1 MKVYAVQPDLTWENK
16 EANFSRILSLVDETK
31 IDPGSLIVL
40 PETFATGF
48 SMNLQVTTEREPEK
62 TESFLGNLAKKKK
75 CWVTGGLVE
84 PASVSQKGI
93 NRSLTF
99 SPGGQKFCSYGKIQ
113 PAVFFREDECHEPG
127 ERVEVFPLDAF
138 HACPLICY
146 DLRFPEV
153 FRVGMQKGADLFI
166 VIACWPKI
174 RIGHWLSLLKARA
187 IENQSYVVGVNR
199 TGSDPNMEFGGNS
212 VVIDPKGEILANAG
226 EIESVL
232 SIEIDSSLV
241 AQWREEFP
249 VLKHARPEFLPPE
262 PSA

>member
-1 MKVYAVQPDLTWENK
+1 MKVYAVQPDLTWEDK
-16 EANFSRILSLVDETK
+16 EANFSRILSLVEK
-31 IDPGSLIVL
+31 KKVHPESLIVL

-48 SMNLQVTTEREPEK
+48 SMNLPVTTEHEPEK
-62 TESFLGNLAKKKK
+62 TEAFLSNLAKEKK

-146 DLRFPEV
+146 DLRFPEL
-153 FRVGMQKGADLFI
+153 FRIGMQKGANLFI

-212 VVIDPKGEILANAG
+212 VVIDPKGEILVNAG

-232 SIEIDSSLV
+232 SMEIDSSLV

-249 VLKHARPEFLPPE
+249 VLKHARPEFLPPK